1 MLDGRQILN
10 KALTRKV
17 LESLHAS
24 THWGTQA
31 LCDHF
36 LQTYG
41 CVGTFEVAR
50 AVTRNC
56 VICQRINRKFMRR
69 TTPGGR
75 ELARRPFQNI
85 QIDFT
90 ELPPVQRFKYLLVIV
105 DHLTHWI
112 EAFPTANAMASMVS
126 KILLEHII
134 PPHMGL

>member
-24 THWGTQA
+24 THCGAQA
-31 LCDHF
+31 LCDNF

-41 CVGTFEVAR
+41 CVGTFEVTR
-50 AVTRNC
+50 AVIRNC
-56 VICQRINRKFMRR
+56 MICQRINRKFMRR

-85 QIDFT
+85 QTDFT
-90 ELPPVQRFKYLLVIV
+90 ELPLVWRFKY
-105 DHLTHWI
+105 
-112 EAFPTANAMASMVS
+112 
-126 KILLEHII
+126 
-134 PPHMGL
+134 